1 MVSDQSRLLADGHVH
16 IYGQFDR
23 ARMFRTALRNFREVA
38 AARGL
43 RDGDWKGCLLF
54 TESARDSVFAELSAS
69 AGREVAPGWV
79 VHREEEGECLRVTHR
94 EDGSLL
100 LIGGF
105 QVATVEDLEVLAIGT
120 TQRVPDGQEFGKTIE
135 AVRATGA
142 FPVIPW
148 GFGKWSLSRGARVR
162 QVIEQSQPG
171 SIAFGD
177 NGGRLGLFARPAL
190 LDSAAQAGF
199 AIVPGTDPLP
209 FPGQELR
216 VGSNGFEIGS
226 EISGGPAAR
235 IRAALAGA
243 PASLKGYVR
252 LTSVPAFVFTQ
263 VRMQMKKR
271 LG

>member
-23 ARMFRTALRNFREVA
+23 AAMFRTALRNFSNVA

-43 RDGDWKGCLLF
+43 REGGWMGCLLF
-54 TESARDSVFAELSAS
+54 TESARDSVFAELAAS
-69 AGREVAPGWV
+69 EGREVAPGWV
-79 VHREEEGECLRVTHR
+79 VHRQEESECLRVIHR
-94 EDGSLL
+94 EHGSLL

-120 TQRVPDGQEFGKTIE
+120 TQRVPDGQEFGKTIA

-148 GFGKWSLSRGARVR
+148 GFGKWSLNRGVRVR
-162 QVIEQSQPG
+162 QVIEQSPRG

-177 NGGRLGLFARPAL
+177 NGGRLGMFARPAL
-190 LDSAAQAGF
+190 LDVAAQAGF
-199 AIVPGTDPLP
+199 PIVPGTDPLP

-216 VGSNGFEIGS
+216 VGSNGFEVGS
-226 EISGGPAAR
+226 ETAGGPAAR
-235 IRAALAGA
+235 IRAALAGS
-243 PASLKGYVR
+243 PAALKGYVS
-252 LTSVPAFVFTQ
+252 LTSAPAFVLTQ